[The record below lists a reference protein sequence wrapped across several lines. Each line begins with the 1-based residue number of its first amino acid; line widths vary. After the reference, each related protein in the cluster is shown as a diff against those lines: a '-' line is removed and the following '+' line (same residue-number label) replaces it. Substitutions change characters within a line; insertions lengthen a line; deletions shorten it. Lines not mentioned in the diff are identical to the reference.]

1 MSSTFAVVL
10 PYYNEQD
17 FLPRTLRSWLNQARR
32 PDQLILVDN
41 GSTDRSAE
49 ICRRLVGTPGDL
61 EVIHTREE
69 RAGKTNALETG
80 CARATCDFVV
90 LSDADT
96 WYPPHYIETCAR
108 LAAEASP
115 GVVCLMALPAND
127 DPRGASSRLRRG
139 ARVALSRV
147 FSRQGFVGGYGQVM
161 RAEALRKAG
170 GFSTRHWN
178 YVLLDH
184 EILNRIFRYGHSLY
198 HMDLWCV
205 PSRRRSDRRRVALE
219 PLRAL
224 PLPPDPLPPAGLVLL
239 RLPRPPVRTPEPE
252 PAQPPRTALADL
264 RRPPVGWPP

>member
-1 MSSTFAVVL
+1 MPAASSSTFAVVL

-17 FLPRTLRSWLNQARR
+17 FLPRTLRSWLGQGRR

-49 ICRRLVGTPGDL
+49 ICRQVVGFPDDV
-61 EVIHTREE
+61 EVIHARED

-80 CARATCDFVV
+80 CARVTCDFVV

-108 LAAEASP
+108 LAAEAAP
-115 GVVCLMALPAND
+115 GVVCLMALPAQDN
-127 DPRGASSRLRRG
+127 PRSASSRVRRG
-139 ARVALSRV
+139 SRVALSKL

-170 GFSTRHWN
+170 GFSARHWN

-205 PSRRRSDRRRVALE
+205 PSPRRADRRRVRWNLFERCLYHLTPYRMQDWYFYGFLAPRFERRNLSQLNLRE
-219 PLRAL
+219 QPWQTSGAPL
-224 PLPPDPLPPAGLVLL
+224 
-239 RLPRPPVRTPEPE
+239 
-252 PAQPPRTALADL
+252 
-264 RRPPVGWPP
+264 

>member
-1 MSSTFAVVL
+1 MPAAPSPTFAVVL

-17 FLPRTLRSWLNQARR
+17 FLPRTLRSWLSQGRR
-32 PDQLILVDN
+32 PDQLILIDN
-41 GSTDRSAE
+41 GSTDRSAG
-49 ICRRLVGTPGDL
+49 ICRQLAGTPGDI
-61 EVIHTREE
+61 EVIHARED

-80 CARATCDFVV
+80 CALVTCDFVI

-96 WYPPHYIETCAR
+96 WYPPHYVETCGR
-108 LAAEASP
+108 LAAGAAA
-115 GVVCLMALPAND
+115 GVVCLMALPAD
-127 DPRGASSRLRRG
+127 DPRSASSRILRG

-184 EILNRIFRYGHSLY
+184 EILSRIFRYGHSLY

-205 PSRRRSDRRRVALE
+205 PSRRRADRGRVRWNLFERCLYHLTPFRLQNWYFHGFLAPRFERRNLSQLNLREQPWQTSGA
-219 PLRAL
+219 PL
-224 PLPPDPLPPAGLVLL
+224 
-239 RLPRPPVRTPEPE
+239 
-252 PAQPPRTALADL
+252 
-264 RRPPVGWPP
+264 